1 MDEQHR
7 PEVTGFF
14 HEDTNSVAYIAA
26 DPATARCA
34 VIDPV
39 LDFDRNARA
48 TYTDFAYSRHPLVR
62 FTTDHHLAQVGVT
75 LP

>member
-1 MDEQHR
+1 MTQQPR

-14 HEDTNSVAYIAA
+14 HENTNSIAYVCA
-26 DPATARCA
+26 DPATRCCA

-48 TYTDFAYSRHPLVR
+48 ICTPSRGR
-62 FTTDHHLAQVGVT
+62 M
-75 LP
+75 